1 MKWILFSKSSAF
13 GDHSNFVESKK
24 DNVKLGI
31 MMVREKICF
40 EDKIF

>member
-1 MKWILFSKSSAF
+1 MLK
-13 GDHSNFVESKK
+13 VRR

-40 EDKIF
+40 EDKILRKELFGNWSVALGVVC